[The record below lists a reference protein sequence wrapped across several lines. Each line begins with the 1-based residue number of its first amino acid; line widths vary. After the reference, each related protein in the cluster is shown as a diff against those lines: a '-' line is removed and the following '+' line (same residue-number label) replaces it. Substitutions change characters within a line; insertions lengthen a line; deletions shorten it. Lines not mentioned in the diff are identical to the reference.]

1 MKRLIWLL
9 VVTAPVW
16 AQSSFRKHNFT
27 AGGGVAMPGGD
38 VEPYLRN
45 APAFR
50 VGYGYRFMRL
60 FQADIGLDVGMGA
73 ARIRDFYDSQFG
85 ELRIRDYQYM
95 VPLGGRVVIP
105 LADERVQLYAGGG
118 AAWLKYAEVV
128 RQPFSGSGYRIDCP
142 VCRSRSGWGS
152 YGLAGASVALDQ
164 GKMFRLGVT
173 TKVYRATTD
182 GDSFGTLPAI
192 RTKDRWVNI
201 AGEFTIS
208 F

>member
-9 VVTAPVW
+9 IATSPVW
-16 AQSSFRKHNFT
+16 AQSFYRKHNFS
-27 AGGGVAMPGGD
+27 AGAGAAMPGGELD
-38 VEPYLRN
+38 PYLKT
-45 APAFR
+45 APAVR
-50 VGYGYRFMRL
+50 ISYGYRFMRF
-60 FQADIGLDVGMGA
+60 FQADAGLDVGFGS
-73 ARIRDFYDSQFG
+73 ARVRDFYDSEFG

-105 LADERVQLYAGGG
+105 LADEKLQLYAGGG

-128 RQPFSGSGYRIDCP
+128 RQPFGNYGYRIDCP
-142 VCRSRSGWGS
+142 VCRTRSGWGS
-152 YGLAGASVALDQ
+152 YGLAGASVALDS
-164 GKMFRLGVT
+164 GRMFRLGVT
-173 TKVYRATTD
+173 AKVYRATTD

-192 RTKDRWVNI
+192 RTKDRWVNL